1 MKKNQLKAGVFIS
14 YISIAV
20 QGLILLLYT
29 PLMLR
34 ILGKNEY
41 GTYEMAASVIS
52 YLGLLDF
59 GFTSAYVRFYARY
72 KAKEDEE
79 GIARLNGMFLMV
91 FLFLGVITM
100 LAGSIL
106 VQNAQ
111 MILGGKLTLEE
122 IELARKIMAILVVN
136 VALTLPLGVFDSYII
151 ANEQYFFQRII
162 TLLQTVL
169 NPFLV
174 LILLFAGYRSIVLAS
189 VTLFLTIVKLC
200 VNICYCRKRLT
211 MHFVFRHFPFALLK
225 EVFVFSFYIFINMII
240 NQINW
245 NVDKFI
251 IGKITGAAAVAVYS
265 LGAQINQYYLVLSTS
280 ISSVFIPR
288 VNKMVTQGEKKEA
301 FTELFTKIGR
311 IQFIV
316 VSFILGGFI
325 LLGRFFVI
333 LWGGTG
339 YDNAYEVTLW
349 LIVPV
354 TIPLIQNLGI
364 EIQRARNMHKFRSI
378 VYAGIAVINLMISIP
393 LVYRYGEIGAAI
405 GTCIGLLLGN
415 GILMNLYYHKKM
427 QLDMKYFWGQILRIM
442 LPATVAVLC
451 GWGIAQMFPVNSIWH
466 FILVGILY
474 SIIYFVLVGKFGCN
488 DYEKGLVKGPVMKIK
503 NRLWRWG
510 K

>member
-34 ILGKNEY
+34 ILGQNEY

-72 KAKEDEE
+72 KAKEDQR
-79 GIARLNGMFLMV
+79 GIARLNGMFLLV
-91 FLFLGVITM
+91 FVSLSIITL
-100 LAGSIL
+100 LAGMVL

-111 MILGGKLTLEE
+111 SVLGGKLSMNE
-122 IELARKIMAILVVN
+122 IELARKIMVVLVVN

-151 ANEQYFFQRII
+151 ANERYFFQRII

-174 LILLFAGYRSIVLAS
+174 LIFLFCGYRSLVLAI
-189 VTLFLTIVKLC
+189 VTLALTILKLC
-200 VNICYCRKRLT
+200 VDIYYCRTRIAMQFL
-211 MHFVFRHFPFALLK
+211 FRKFPFALLK
-225 EVFVFSFYIFINMII
+225 EVFIFSFYIFINMII

-245 NVDKFI
+245 NIDKFI

-288 VNKMVTQGEKKEA
+288 VNKMVTEGEKPEA
-301 FTELFTKIGR
+301 FTALFTKIGR

-316 VSFILGGFI
+316 VSYILGGFI

-333 LWGGTG
+333 LWGGRG

-378 VYAGIAVINLMISIP
+378 VYAAIAVINLLISIP

-405 GTCIGLLLGN
+405 GTCVGLILGN

-427 QLDMKYFWGQILRIM
+427 QLDMKFFWGQIFKLM
-442 LPATVAVLC
+442 LPMIAAVLC
-451 GWGIAQMFPVNSIWH
+451 GRVISYIFPVDSIGH

-474 SIIYFVLVGKFGCN
+474 SILYFVFIGKFGLN
-488 DYEKGLVKGPVMKIK
+488 DYEKALLQGPLVKIK
-503 NRLWRWG
+503 NRLL